1 MSAATFALAVQL
13 AASAPET
20 VPAAGRLESVV
31 RSTVTAAS
39 SPTWI
44 GWTVPT
50 DRARDMGRG
59 TDERCCTGCA
69 LEGESAAATIGGAD
83 AVRLEP
89 PLEMRVMLRAET
101 GVVTDIRTFS
111 VDCRLDAGTARW
123 IAIDG
128 ASPAESVRV
137 LSGFVVDKGDERK
150 AHRLSD
156 RALAAIAFHAD
167 AGVVDV
173 LARYAREGASGH
185 LRGKALFWLSQRAG
199 EKAAQTIARAVEED
213 PELEV
218 KKKAVFA
225 LGQLPRDEG
234 VPLLIRVART
244 SRDPKVQKQAFFW
257 LGQSRDPRAL
267 AFFEAVLK

>member
-1 MSAATFALAVQL
+1 MSAATLVLAVQL
-13 AASAPET
+13 AAAAPET
-20 VPAAGRLESVV
+20 VSAAGQLDNVV
-31 RSTVTAAS
+31 RSTVAS
-39 SPTWI
+39 SSAATWM

-59 TDERCCTGCA
+59 TDERCCGCCA
-69 LEGESAAATIGGAD
+69 LEGEGGAATGGGTG

-89 PLEMRVMLRAET
+89 AREMRVMLRAEA
-101 GVVTDIRTFS
+101 GVVTDIRTVS
-111 VDCRLDAGTARW
+111 VDCRLDPGPARL
-123 IAIDG
+123 IAIEG
-128 ASPAESVRV
+128 ATPAESVRV
-137 LSGFVVDKGDERK
+137 LSGFVGRGDEHAAR
-150 AHRLSD
+150 RLSD

-173 LARYAREGASGH
+173 LARCSREGAGPQV
-185 LRGKALFWLSQRAG
+185 RGKALFWLSQRAG
-199 EKAAQTIARAVEED
+199 EKAAQAIARAVEDD
-213 PELEV
+213 PDLEV

-234 VPLLIRVART
+234 VPLLIRVARS
-244 SRDPKVQKQAFFW
+244 SRDPKVKKQAFFW